1 MNDHPTNQP
10 VALITGGSAGLGLA
24 LAGFLAAQDYN
35 LIVTGRNDRRL
46 QGAVYELRRRGGR
59 VEGIAGDA
67 ASPAHHRR
75 LAEAVARRGRLDLL
89 VNNASTLGP
98 RPMPALPDY
107 PLDALRQVLEINTV
121 APLALVQALR
131 PWLAEARGLV
141 VNITSDAALGGY
153 PGWGGYG
160 ASKAALEL
168 LSLTLAN
175 ELREEGIAAVAVD
188 PGDMRTQMQQDA
200 FPGEDISDRPLPDV
214 TLPFWAWL
222 LGQAPAAV
230 SGQRFQAQGEQWQ
243 VAV

>member
-1 MNDHPTNQP
+1 MNDNPTNQP
-10 VALITGGSAGLGLA
+10 VALITGASAGLGLA

-67 ASPAHHRR
+67 ASPAHQRR
-75 LAEAVARRGRLDLL
+75 LAEAVAGRGRLDLL

-121 APLALVQALR
+121 APLALVQALQ
-131 PWLAEARGLV
+131 PWLAETRGLV

-175 ELREEGIAAVAVD
+175 ELRDEGIAAVAVD

-200 FPGEDISDRPLPDV
+200 FPDEDISDRPLPDV